1 MDEEIYMNIAYS
13 LINGLKGQVN
23 FEVANIDY
31 GNIEIIISDNN
42 INEGDFSISFQKQN
56 GSFTIA
62 TKDNLDKNIKNKIID
77 IVNNFTK
84 TELFASYNFTDMK
97 DINVNHYVYDESKIK
112 FNKDILNQLNDL
124 KQIENLKINNLNNS
138 DIITK

>member
-1 MDEEIYMNIAYS
+1 MNIAYS

-97 DINVNHYVYDESKIK
+97 DINVNHYVYDESKIQ
-112 FNKDILNQLNDL
+112 FNKNILNQLNSL